1 MATFTKELNPPVR
14 EFDLVLISNFSS
26 FSYKQ
31 KRHFLKT
38 FDYGG
43 MHLKT
48 DHFKLRASLETLF
61 KLHMKL
67 ESVVLLEYLMCLN
80 DCGYG
85 NVSSIVPLQVQ
96 IKLFW

>member
-1 MATFTKELNPPVR
+1 MATFTEELNTLVR
-14 EFDLVLISNFSS
+14 EFDLVFISNFSS

-31 KRHFLKT
+31 KIHIFKT
-38 FDYGG
+38 FDYDG

-67 ESVVLLEYLMCLN
+67 ESIVLLE
-80 DCGYG
+80 
-85 NVSSIVPLQVQ
+85 
-96 IKLFW
+96 

>member
-1 MATFTKELNPPVR
+1 MATFTEELNTLVR
-14 EFDLVLISNFSS
+14 EFDLVFISNFSS
-26 FSYKQ
+26 FSYNQ
-31 KRHFLKT
+31 KIHIFKT

-67 ESVVLLEYLMCLN
+67 ESVVLLEYLICLN

-96 IKLFW
+96 IKLFT